1 MAMKL
6 PKRPKAHLT
15 EAEAWK
21 ILQTCAPSTWIV
33 REVTERDY
41 GIDAYVEISDR
52 EGNVTGDLI
61 SIQLK
66 GTDSITWRGE
76 KGNRIATSPSIA
88 TSTANYWERLPVPV
102 FLFVADVQAKDIW
115 FAPVK
120 PTIRREYGKLSDQ
133 ETMTFG
139 LKKKLRLRSKVG
151 PALVEVFGRRERL
164 QRDFV
169 FHLTNIVSNAGDFH
183 QFIDGNQGRDAHME
197 VASEVHLRFVSLY
210 QSCEMVAYF
219 LGVNWTVDSLNELH
233 RRDHEV
239 FQDDFVMLHELT
251 LDQALA
257 QLEPLFPKLLRGAVE
272 LISKSERAYWKAMQP
287 VLYAQ
292 CSSGELE
299 WTIKS
304 IEERIAAS
312 EPYRRKL

>member
-6 PKRPKAHLT
+6 PKRPRAHLT

-66 GTDSITWRGE
+66 GTASITWRGE

-102 FLFVADVQAKDIW
+102 FLFVADVQARDIW
-115 FAPVK
+115 FAPVE
-120 PTIRREYGKLSDQ
+120 PTIRRNYGKLSDQ
-133 ETMTFG
+133 ETITFG
-139 LKKKLRLRSKVG
+139 LKKKVRLGSKVG
-151 PALVEVFGRRERL
+151 PALVEVLGRRERL

-169 FHLTNIVSNAGDFH
+169 FHLANIVSNADDFH
-183 QFIDGNQGRDAHME
+183 RFIDSNQGRDAHME
-197 VASEVHLRFVSLY
+197 VESEAHLRFVSLY
-210 QSCEMVAYF
+210 QSCEMATHY
-219 LGVNWTVDSLNELH
+219 LGMEWTVDSLNELY
-233 RRDHEV
+233 RRDHQV

-257 QLEPLFPKLLRGAVE
+257 QLEPLFPKLLRSAVE
-272 LISKSERAYWKAMQP
+272 LISTREGAYWKAKQP
-287 VLYAQ
+287 VLHAQ

-299 WTIKS
+299 WTVKS
-304 IEERIAAS
+304 IEERISAS
-312 EPYRRKL
+312 EPYRRKK